1 MSAFFASAPWLTGLT
16 RTIGWALLD
25 FVWQGFLLG
34 GLCALLM
41 WLLRHARPQLRYA
54 LAGAGLLLCL
64 LLPLLNVATALL
76 ADGGEGLNQSL
87 SGRARSGL
95 SPATLWPTWQVWQM
109 WQGWEGLQAHLPA
122 LVGLW
127 LGCVLLLAGRMLLGL
142 IWLSGYERHGQSD
155 PHWQQR
161 LDELAERLGIAR
173 KVLLRVVHDGLAHDG
188 PITFG
193 SLRPLVLVPASLLSG
208 LPAPLLEALLAHELA
223 HVRRFDYS
231 LNLLQGVI
239 ETVLFFH
246 PVVWW
251 LSKRIRIEREHIADD
266 LAASVLGD
274 ARRLALALSGLEQF
288 RSRSPELAIAA
299 NGGYLMLR
307 IKRLLRPETR
317 PLNWQAALAVTGIA
331 CASLTLCA
339 QALATGEAS
348 ARVDGKTVAA
358 KVDMAACP
366 KLLYPAES
374 AKKQEQGTTVLRLL
388 VDKNSTI
395 VKTELE
401 KSSGFA
407 MLDESA
413 VKQLGSCKVQA
424 ASKNGKPLQSWVKIA
439 YEWKLE

>member
-1 MSAFFASAPWLTGLT
+1 MSAFFAATPWLAGLT
-16 RTIGWALLD
+16 RAIGWALLD

-64 LLPLLNVATALL
+64 LLPLLNLAMALL
-76 ADGGEGLNQSL
+76 ADGGDGLNQTL

-95 SPATLWPTWQVWQM
+95 SPATLWPAWQV
-109 WQGWEGLQAHLPA
+109 WQGWEGLQVHLPA

-142 IWLSGYERHGQSD
+142 IWLGRYERHGQSD
-155 PHWQQR
+155 PYWQRR

-173 KVLLRVVHDGLAHDG
+173 KVVLRVVQDGAHDC

-193 SLRPLVLVPASLLSG
+193 SLRALVLVPASLLTG
-208 LPAPLLEALLAHELA
+208 LPAPMLEALLAHELA
-223 HVRRFDYS
+223 HVRRFDYF
-231 LNLLQGVI
+231 LNLVQGVI
-239 ETVLFFH
+239 ETVLFYH

-288 RSRSPELAIAA
+288 RSRSPELAMAA

-348 ARVDGKTVAA
+348 AKVAGKTVAA

-374 AKKQEQGTTVLRLL
+374 AKKQEAGTTVLRLL

-395 VKTELE
+395 VKTEVE

-413 VKQLGSCKVQA
+413 VKQLAACKVQA